1 MTLSPVPAAQ
11 RSYHHGDL
19 RRALIQATLAL
30 VEEKGV
36 GGFTMAEAAR
46 RAGVS
51 VAAPYRHFADK
62 EALVTAAAVTGFDAL
77 NASLTA
83 AARDAPHDPV
93 AVLAALGTG
102 YVRFALGAPA
112 QFDLMFAARIDTSR
126 TPELRTAVDRTEQV
140 LLTAVQALPPA
151 ARTPAQIAQAL
162 WALVHGVA
170 ALAVDDLLSARLDDP
185 TAPPRDA
192 GDFVVTW
199 LTGLA
204 ALPSRP

>member
-11 RSYHHGDL
+11 RAYHHGDL

-51 VAAPYRHFADK
+51 VAAPYRHFTDK
-62 EALVTAAAVTGFDAL
+62 EALITAAAVTGFDAL

-102 YVRFALGAPA
+102 YVRFALAAPA

-126 TPELRTAVDRTEQV
+126 TPELRAAVDRTEQV

-170 ALAVDDLLSARLDDP
+170 ALAVDDLLSATLDDSA
-185 TAPPRDA
+185 APPRDA

-204 ALPSRP
+204 ALPSTP